1 MVMAYYWPEMLKIIE
16 GAVKMDI
23 TKVTNYA
30 LLLADKLDNNGEK
43 KIAQSVRKQ
52 ALNVK
57 NNSIQ
62 PTNAQL
68 SAQLKK
74 LPYDKESLLPMAEI
88 VMPDDDLPPVI
99 LNPDTEKMVEDFIRS
114 YRYAERL
121 ISAGL
126 YPADSILLYGPPG
139 CGKTVLAQYIAKTL
153 ELPIV
158 IARLDSLISSFLGN
172 TAKNIRQL
180 FEYARS
186 TPCVLFLDEFDAVA
200 KVRDDQNEVGELK
213 RVVNSLLQNIDLS
226 SGAGNVLIAAT
237 NHEHLL
243 DPAVWRR
250 FSYRIQ
256 VGFPG
261 TSSRLKMAEIFLNS
275 HFSDINKRDL
285 KVLDRLCVGMSGADI
300 KDLCQGAL
308 RNMVLEGRME
318 LLLSDLGRSYFML
331 YQPTLHNGTQVGG
344 EISRQI
350 QFLRRLDEKLFSYGV
365 ISRLLKISKPTVG
378 NMLRGEENEP
388 KGTGTVHQDGELA
401 GGL

>member
-1 MVMAYYWPEMLKIIE
+1 MAYYWPEMLKIIE

-30 LLLADKLDNNGEK
+30 LLLADKLDNDGEK

-88 VMPDDDLPPVI
+88 VMPNDDLAPVV

-114 YRYAERL
+114 YRYADRL

-256 VGFPG
+256 VDFPG

-285 KVLDRLCVGMSGADI
+285 KVLDRLCDGMSGADI

-318 LLLSDLGRSYFML
+318 LLLSDLGRTYFML

-350 QFLRRLDEKLFSYGV
+350 QFLRSLDEKLFSYGV

-378 NMLRGEENEP
+378 NMLRGEEYEP
-388 KGTGTVHQDGELA
+388 KGTGTVHQDGEPA